1 MFSGTVESK
10 SHEGGLLVHFD
21 GSSPSLN
28 AIVVRSDDGHYIGKV
43 DGVLGNTNHP
53 LAHVAHVD
61 RSLDMDALIGVCVT
75 VRAKQPPKEPRS
87 ERSDGRRYDERR
99 QDRRGDRRS
108 QDRRPQQNRHGRR
121 DGASTQQ
128 RQRFGDR
135 RQERRQSNHQR
146 QHRQSNPRQ
155 PGVTFNDND
164 WTCSSCK
171 NVNFSFRNECNRCG
185 VPRSGGGGGRR
196 QDDGRGRERNNYR
209 SERNN
214 RAPQRGGGRYDRG
227 PQRNR
232 STDDRGTRRGG
243 EGRDRTRSYNSG
255 QQRNNRRANS
265 GEFRRAKGKRSGH
278 AHNKPPRDFRAPR
291 KFERSDD

>member
-61 RSLDMDALIGVCVT
+61 RSLDMDTLIGVSVT
-75 VRAKQPPKEPRS
+75 VRAKQPPKEPRN
-87 ERSDGRRYDERR
+87 ERSGGHRYDERR

-108 QDRRPQQNRHGRR
+108 QDRRPQQNRYGRR
-121 DGASTQQ
+121 DGVSTQQ
-128 RQRFGDR
+128 RQRFADR
-135 RQERRQSNHQR
+135 RQERRGFNHQR
-146 QHRQSNPRQ
+146 QNRQGNPRQ

-164 WTCSSCK
+164 WTCPSCK

-185 VPRSGGGGGRR
+185 APRSGGGGGRR
-196 QDDGRGRERNNYR
+196 QDDDRGRERNNYR
-209 SERNN
+209 TERNS
-214 RAPQRGGGRYDRG
+214 RGPQRGGGRNDRG
-227 PQRNR
+227 PQRGGGRN
-232 STDDRGTRRGG
+232 DRGPQRGG
-243 EGRDRTRSYNSG
+243 GRND
-255 QQRNNRRANS
+255 RRANS